1 MWTFWGLDISK
12 TRFIAFLNEYIHHL
26 SYLKQF
32 PINCLNT
39 SISSF
44 HTARHTFAT
53 ISLGIGI
60 ELKKVSELL
69 GHDSVKTTEIYA
81 HLVEEHLKTAVDKWD
96 SF

>member
-1 MWTFWGLDISK
+1 MTLISRLRGNIDK
-12 TRFIAFLNEYIHHL
+12 
-26 SYLKQF
+26 
-32 PINCLNT
+32 
-39 SISSF
+39 SISF
-44 HTARHTFAT
+44 HTARHHFAT

-81 HLVEEHLKTAVDKWD
+81 HLVEEHLKAAVDKWD

>member
-1 MWTFWGLDISK
+1 MCIL
-12 TRFIAFLNEYIHHL
+12 
-26 SYLKQF
+26 
-32 PINCLNT
+32 
-39 SISSF
+39 F
-44 HTARHTFAT
+44 HTARHTFAP

-96 SF
+96 NF